1 MRLQRFHNPGS
12 WHRTAIVAAV
22 LASAAG
28 TAAEAKPAATAAATP
43 AAATAEVAPATG
55 AAAAAK
61 AEKAPAAAA
70 GKAPEAKA
78 PAAKPKPMIS
88 NAPPPPA
95 NPGYY
100 VEPGSYG
107 TRRETVPPQYTRRL
121 SQIGVESLKDID
133 WVDVGLDYRMRYEMR
148 HNDLR
153 RPDDGFDN
161 PFLLR
166 TRAYLGVRDKL
177 DPLRFAIEVEDARV
191 ENSKYAN
198 DDRGTNELEPIQMIA
213 ELHFKNLL
221 PRDDRFANRP
231 VSLRGGRM
239 WFEKLDRRLLANNEW
254 RNTTNTF
261 QGIHLDI
268 GRDANDWEVEFIA
281 AQPLERKKYDFDRIN
296 DGQWFYALIGHI
308 RRWSDI
314 VTIEPYYL
322 ALSQDKVGTRKERR
336 IHAPALR
343 FYGPIGNTPAHYD
356 VDLMYQA
363 GEDDNRKHSAFGAVS
378 ELGWRFQH
386 PWAPRASVQYGYASG
401 DEKPTDDSNQR
412 FDRFF
417 GFARPWSASDYV
429 AWENLH
435 SAKTRFEIQPLTS
448 VRADWGYSAYWL
460 ASDTDSW
467 KGANLRDTTGK
478 SGDFMGHEFDIRARW
493 TVNTQAEAVVG
504 YAHFEPGEF
513 TKNRGRDNASD
524 FVYFELRL
532 NAFPKI

>member
-1 MRLQRFHNPGS
+1 MKIPKNARR
-12 WHRTAIVAAV
+12 IAV
-22 LASAAG
+22 LALMALLGSPAAG
-28 TAAEAKPAATAAATP
+28 RAEQVPPATTAATTAAVP
-43 AAATAEVAPATG
+43 AVGTAP

-61 AEKAPAAAA
+61 ATETESPV
-70 GKAPEAKA
+70 
-78 PAAKPKPMIS
+78 AKPVIS

-100 VEPGSYG
+100 VEAGSYG

-121 SQIGVESLKDID
+121 SQIGVEKLKDVDWID
-133 WVDVGLDYRMRYEMR
+133 IGLDNRVRYEMR

-153 RPDDGFDN
+153 RPTDGSDH

-166 TRAYLGVRDKL
+166 TRAYLGLRDKL
-177 DPLRFAIEVEDARV
+177 DPLRLAIEVEDSRV
-191 ENSKYAN
+191 ENSDYAN
-198 DDRGTNELEPIQMIA
+198 DDRGTNEVEPVQMIA

-231 VSLRGGRM
+231 VSIKGGRM
-239 WFEKLDRRLLANNEW
+239 WFEKLDRRLIANNEW

-281 AQPLERKKYDFDRIN
+281 AQPLERKKYEFDRTN

-308 RRWSDI
+308 RRWSEI

-322 ALSQDKVGTRKERR
+322 ALVQDKDGKRKERR

-343 FYGPIGNTPAHYD
+343 FYGPIGKTPAHYD

-363 GEDDNRKHSAFGAVS
+363 GEDDNRNHSAFGMVS

-401 DEKPTDDSNQR
+401 DEKPTDNSDQR

-429 AWENLH
+429 QWENLH
-435 SAKTRFEIQPLTS
+435 AAKTRFEIQPLTS

-460 ASDTDSW
+460 ASDSDRW
-467 KGANLRDTTGK
+467 NAVNLRDPTGK

-493 TVNTQAEAVVG
+493 TVNTQLEATLG
-504 YAHFEPGEF
+504 YAHFEPGDF
-513 TKNRGRDNASD
+513 PKNLGRNNASD
-524 FVYFELRL
+524 FVYLEVRL